1 MEQPVDA
8 ANFCFLHE
16 TTNEDVCCSLRQNF
30 TFPNYFLLFLLK
42 QPIASAIS
50 HFLFFFFF
58 YFSRL
63 FLPFQ
68 RKKLLLKLLIL
79 AFLDVIFRMSLLLRH
94 SAALQRGQLCLV
106 KDASGSQA
114 RFPGWQ
120 LVLGLAGILFCQCFS
135 RHLLS
140 VIFPIIAGSPL
151 GLLPSASQ

>member
-1 MEQPVDA
+1 MLFSQTKFYFSKLFSPLSAKA
-8 ANFCFLHE
+8 ANSIRCFPL
-16 TTNEDVCCSLRQNF
+16 SL
-30 TFPNYFLLFLLK
+30 
-42 QPIASAIS
+42 
-50 HFLFFFFF
+50 FFFF